1 MTIITSLIN
10 QPDNTAQREQM
21 ACLLTRLFNGNV
33 DPAEV
38 FTPDYQQVTDG
49 HMLDYQ
55 GFMKHLNH
63 VRAQIREITFTVEAL
78 CCHNE
83 CVADRHRVA
92 VTYPDGRQA
101 ELEVYM
107 FATLREGKICRIH
120 EVTQV
125 PDGDAFD
132 HTLAHAT
139 Q

>member
-1 MTIITSLIN
+1 
-10 QPDNTAQREQM
+10 M

-92 VTYPDGRQA
+92 VTYPDGRRRIRG
-101 ELEVYM
+101 VYVCH
-107 FATLREGKICRIH
+107 AARGKICRIH
-120 EVTQV
+120 EVTQA
-125 PDGDAFD
+125 PDDDAFD
-132 HTLAHAT
+132 RTLAHAM

>member
-1 MTIITSLIN
+1 
-10 QPDNTAQREQM
+10 M

-120 EVTQV
+120 EVTQA

-132 HTLAHAT
+132 RTLAHAM